1 MLPTVRSHVEQQLN
15 SVASG
20 ATSRASVVAHCLAE
34 FERKYAYLVRKVW
47 ANPMPSP

>member
-1 MLPTVRSHVEQQLN
+1 VRSHVEQQLN